1 MKIKAKIGGELI
13 LHGQGSNWIHKAG
26 DVREFSEV
34 VGKKILTSQNYEKTI
49 VKKVQPVLE
58 KKIEITA
65 TIKPKGKKKET
76 EGSK

>member
-34 VGKKILTSQNYEKTI
+34 VGKKILTSQNYEKAI
-49 VKKVQPVLE
+49 VKKVLSVQE

-65 TIKPKGKKKET
+65 TLKPKEEKKDNGGK
-76 EGSK
+76 